1 MTDWEPILRE
11 AGGLH
16 DQAMGHAT
24 QARLL
29 QAQGRRFEERAC
41 REELACLREAF
52 ELASKAASTLADSA
66 APEPSRAII
75 HRSAASLAVSLGDIQ
90 AARELLLRALAGRP
104 DDRLRWEL
112 EDFLNELPIATNSR
126 LDHSKTPPSPKQLL
140 QAA

>member
-29 QAQGRRFEERAC
+29 QAQGQRFEERN
-41 REELACLREAF
+41 CLREAF

-90 AARELLLRALAGRP
+90 EARELLLRALAGRP

>member
-1 MTDWEPILRE
+1 MIDWEPILRE

-16 DQAMGHAT
+16 DQAMGYVT

-29 QAQGRRFEERAC
+29 QTPGQRFEER
-41 REELACLREAF
+41 ACLREAF
-52 ELASKAASTLADSA
+52 ERASKAASALADSA

-90 AARELLLRALAGRP
+90 EARELLLRALAGRP